1 MIIAKGLMK
10 IIKENKSSKVHLKL
24 TVIGYFPRNFRKAF
38 NGLNKFHKLIISKTN
53 HKHLKK
59 MD

>member
-10 IIKENKSSKVHLKL
+10 IIKENKSNKVHLKL
-24 TVIGYFPRNFRKAF
+24 TVIGYFPRKFRKAF

-53 HKHLKK
+53 H
-59 MD
+59 